1 MSNVF
6 RFYSLLKKQEGEVAE
21 VFVRE
26 LEELKTEKEK
36 LEEQLKN
43 RIKELE
49 EKIENERKRF
59 DTEKQQLLQNLFL
72 PGENKRQSCLD
83 TDEEASESSSKY
95 PKPSSNTNPATQE
108 QAKVHKDDYTL
119 DAEEQSLPDEED
131 SEYYRDAG
139 DVLHEM
145 TEQEY
150 FTQTQFSTPALTQ
163 QSNESSTQHSFSSF
177 NSLKTGSEKQIAVEY
192 QPQVTATYDA
202 YDFPTPFMGR
212 CHEFGLSSTITEL
225 CHAYFIIKHWP
236 LGDKSKS
243 VAVCYVGGTQDVLF
257 KVSYFHPDTT
267 SSVAEL
273 QCIVSALEK
282 HFALYPGK
290 NEVFVFTQNLDLAS
304 GIFHDNRFSEE
315 DVSGQVNG
323 LMTALAKLHSS
334 HKVKTLAIRY
344 SYVPKRFPKSDFECP
359 TEELQTQPP
368 PNFKWKLVTRPL
380 ADRKST
386 VTDEALSQ
394 KHEKTVVRD
403 KENATGAIS
412 AKPKYED
419 GLIRMIPFTMT
430 TQRRL
435 YINVVKLPTEKGKYP
450 QHQFTFFYNGPSQIY
465 ASLQL
470 YGKSS
475 EVCLK
480 IIEYILLEKKK
491 ATDDDA
497 FTVFTNQALALSE
510 ASKTLRNVR
519 YIYHI
524 QRALKTITDLNHLVV
539 GVFYAVHVTH
549 GFPLSTPTVEAND
562 AVQRYFIPAPECEKC
577 QQCTCCLQR
586 NVIERNLRNYR
597 AHATDSIA
605 SKIWTCQTCETCDSC
620 AAIRH
625 EKNVK
630 IESRKT

>member
-435 YINVVKLPTEKGKYP
+435 YINVVKIKSDTPKYP
-450 QHQFTFFYNGPSQIY
+450 EHEFTFYYNGCSPIY
-465 ASLQL
+465 AFLQL

-480 IIEYILLEKKK
+480 IIEYVLLEKKR
-491 ATDDDA
+491 TGDCDA
-497 FTVFTNQALALSE
+497 FTVFTNQALGLSE
-510 ASKTLRNVR
+510 ASKTLKNGFYVN
-519 YIYHI
+519 HL
-524 QRALKTITDLNHLVV
+524 QRALKAIEEHKHLLV

-549 GFPLSTPTVEAND
+549 GFPSCKPDKEASD
-562 AVQRYFIPAPECEKC
+562 KVQRYFVPEPQCDKCKQCVVCLCKNTEERKVRGLRACEKSS
-577 QQCTCCLQR
+577 
-586 NVIERNLRNYR
+586 
-597 AHATDSIA
+597 AS
-605 SKIWTCQTCETCDSC
+605 SKIWTCETCEMCETCKE
-620 AAIRH
+620 IRH
-625 EKNVK
+625 ARNVK
-630 IESRKT
+630 NAVN